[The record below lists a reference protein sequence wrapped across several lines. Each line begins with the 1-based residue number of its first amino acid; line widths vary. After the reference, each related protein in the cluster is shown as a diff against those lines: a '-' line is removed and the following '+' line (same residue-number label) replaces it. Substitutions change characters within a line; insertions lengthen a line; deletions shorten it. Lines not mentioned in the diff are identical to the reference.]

1 MRFGFEVKIKK
12 EDQQKTFII
21 QEEKISIGSS
31 YINNVPIDVE
41 FNTFDLLE
49 LQDDIV
55 KLHWNKNLRIEL
67 CKNHER
73 KLLDEILDFV
83 KFNEFLQIKKDI
95 EVIVYVNGYE
105 MSFKVVEI
113 QDKHIKAVP
122 KMFRE
127 DVITKD
133 NISFLSLLM
142 ALSFF
147 TFWGLMNIV
156 KDVPEI
162 TINSLY
168 SESQKIYD
176 IGYQQREK
184 TDNIKLQNKKT
195 FVGAEK
201 SIAGINSKESR
212 KSGTAGGFFEGEA
225 VMAKGI
231 LAVSEGAKNVSIEKE
246 KSLFS
251 KIDESIQ
258 TKPIKGYK
266 ELTNIPGQ
274 TFNTPRKFDTAKVDV
289 FEGERVLTN
298 HTKQIELEKP
308 EKLKSDFYTKNVQVI
323 KGKRP
328 ELEIIAVIS
337 RHKKGFEFLYIEERK
352 KDHSLQGRLVLK
364 IEITSKGVIS
374 NVELIDTDI
383 QNKEFIQKIIFLVKS
398 IRFSESD
405 YGDTVVKIPLVFLP
419 S

>member
-162 TINSLY
+162 TNSLY

-289 FEGERVLTN
+289 LEGERVLTN

-328 ELEIIAVIS
+328 ELEIIAVIG

-352 KDHSLQGRLVLK
+352 KDQSLQGKLVLK
-364 IEITSKGVIS
+364 IEITSKGYINS
-374 NVELIDTDI
+374 VEVIDTDI

>member
-95 EVIVYVNGYE
+95 EVIVHVNGYE

-162 TINSLY
+162 TNSLY

-225 VMAKGI
+225 FMAKGI

-274 TFNTPRKFDTAKVDV
+274 TFNTPRKFDTAKVDLL
-289 FEGERVLTN
+289 EGERVLTN